1 MRPIDVA
8 RRLNLSTSAL
18 RNYEAQGIIPPAL
31 RDPNGYR
38 NYTDEHL
45 AYLECIAA
53 MAAGYGM
60 EVTSDVMRLLLAKDT
75 ASALWL
81 VNEAQALL
89 HRDRCLAEE
98 AIRRFELE
106 ERGAFEPDADNDGM
120 TIGEVAAETDVPPST
135 LRYWEKEGLI
145 ASSRDEQNGY
155 RRFSPS
161 QLRKIWLL
169 RTLRTVLYSAD
180 SVRLKQA
187 IRKLEDNDA
196 ERARD
201 IAHESLQYL
210 NRLNQEQLR
219 GSYYL
224 FRLCRRLNLLQ

>member
-1 MRPIDVA
+1 MRPIDAA
-8 RRLNLSTSAL
+8 RRLKLSTSAL

-38 NYTDEHL
+38 KYTEEHL

-60 EVTSDVMRLLLAKDT
+60 EVTSDVMRLLRARDT

-98 AIRRFELE
+98 AIRRFEQE
-106 ERGAFEPDADNDGM
+106 ERGASDPDSEGM
-120 TIGEVAAETDVPPST
+120 TIGEAAAETGVPRST

-155 RRFSPS
+155 RRFSRH

-201 IAHESLQYL
+201 IALESLHYL